1 MLTMLI
7 IIGSHVAGVEGSAAW
22 LFSCLP
28 FSYLTFI
35 QIIYA
40 VNRQGKRAAQWFGG
54 QRL

>member
-7 IIGSHVAGVEGSAAW
+7 IIGSHVAGGVEGSAAW

-40 VNRQGKRAAQWFGG
+40 VNRQGKRAAQPF
-54 QRL
+54 